1 MVVRRTDRSRE
12 PIDLPILKKGDAL
25 TVDGQ
30 EDVSQRRDW
39 GLIRSGVVNTCFGRQ
54 GAPERTLN
62 PIKRWCCCL
71 RQGAL
76 NPKEQVTVIHDLD
89 SSAGLLGLRG
99 KISLFTVA
107 KEKR

>member
-54 GAPERTLN
+54 GGQKER
-62 PIKRWCCCL
+62 
-71 RQGAL
+71 
-76 NPKEQVTVIHDLD
+76 
-89 SSAGLLGLRG
+89 
-99 KISLFTVA
+99 
-107 KEKR
+107 